1 MQINCTVKPLQ
12 SMSVAVPEETE
23 GVKVVM
29 VPVFEEKVPSGELQ
43 ITEVNKPPRVAVKS
57 MEPPVQTMF
66 PPEIVLS
73 QSEQLLPEQT

>member
-1 MQINCTVKPLQ
+1 MQIKLEAVAIT
-12 SMSVAVPEETE
+12 VAVPEETE

-66 PPEIVLS
+66 PPEIVAVGAAS
-73 QSEQLLPEQT
+73 T